1 MGGRVHSLRTG
12 GGNGVGGINFM
23 LKFKLMSECRIS
35 LMAATLSLDDPARFQ
50 MDFFYFF
57 LFFGTIL
64 EERIGISETFRWREI
79 VRDGAGSILIRIPP
93 GPPSLGIG
101 TAGFRS

>member
-1 MGGRVHSLRTG
+1 
-12 GGNGVGGINFM
+12 
-23 LKFKLMSECRIS
+23 
-35 LMAATLSLDDPARFQ
+35 MAATLSLDDPARFQ

-64 EERIGISETFRWREI
+64 EERIGISETFRWRGI

-93 GPPSLGIG
+93 RPAIAGDRHGRLPILIGIENRIARLPPPTILIRIG
-101 TAGFRS
+101 ARGSPLTSSPKRS